1 MANTPNEAPRQ
12 DDWQPEDLKTGKWET
27 DEVKPAAKT
36 TQAAGSMMGSLFGP
50 LWNDPRA
57 RPLFLI
63 SMFLLIGVC
72 ALACFVVALLAVNGG
87 GGNGLGLFGDAKPP
101 QSTAIAALPM
111 SDTLNVQINGTAI
124 APGVPTRLSIGD
136 KIFAVTGLRLTSE
149 GEWPTFDATSEK
161 TAYWAGGT
169 LVNYVIGLPANDANK
184 ALFDLLK
191 PKDLIVLD
199 TGVGILRYRVSEVT
213 AVKAD
218 EAAPLRDQ
226 SSPRITLILMGEGGD
241 TRRLVIAPYTD
252 EATANTTAAN
262 GVPINLGDVQV
273 TALSERLVPG
283 NSVGLPAGRN
293 YYQVNLQITSLITR
307 LLDAS
312 QFFTELIDS
321 QGNKYVLSPAGS
333 AASGSAGWAQGALQ
347 PGSTTTVTAGF
358 EVPETM
364 QGPTLTWQF
373 AVDKNSPYI
382 ARVALPYK
390 ALPPVLVA
398 TAPPEAVAEVNV
410 LNANISPEGNEL
422 RVVGTIRNLTSE
434 PLPVTLTDLQLS
446 TAAGALTPVNGT
458 LPAVPWNVEPGQTLA
473 FQINFA
479 RPPQGSGSV
488 YFTMMGENFEIP
500 GL

>member
-1 MANTPNEAPRQ
+1 MANSPGNNEPRQ

-36 TQAAGSMMGSLFGP
+36 SQVAGSMMGSLFGP

-72 ALACFVVALLAVNGG
+72 ALACFVVSLLALNG
-87 GGNGLGLFGDAKPP
+87 GGNGLGIFGDNRALAPTP
-101 QSTAIAALPM
+101 STMPL
-111 SDTLNVQINGTAI
+111 SDTLDVQINGTAI
-124 APGVPTRLSIGD
+124 APGVPSRLSIGD
-136 KIFAVTGLRLTSE
+136 KIFDVTGLRLTND
-149 GEWPTFDATSEK
+149 GQWPSFDLTNEK
-161 TAYWAGGT
+161 AAYWAGGT

-184 ALFDLLK
+184 ALFDSLK
-191 PKDLIVLD
+191 PKDLILLD
-199 TGVGILRYRVSEVT
+199 TGVGTLRYRVSEVT
-213 AVKAD
+213 AINAD
-218 EAAPLRDQ
+218 EAGPLRDQ
-226 SSPRITLILMGEGGD
+226 TKPRVTLILMGDSGD

-262 GVPINLGDVQV
+262 GVPVNLGDVEV

-283 NSVGLPAGRN
+283 NAVGLPAGRN
-293 YYQVNLQITSLITR
+293 YYQVNLQITNLITR
-307 LLDAS
+307 LIDAS
-312 QFFTELIDS
+312 QFFTELTDGE
-321 QGNKYVLSPAGS
+321 GNKYALAPAG
-333 AASGSAGWAQGALQ
+333 AAAQGAAGWAQGALQ
-347 PGSTTTVTAGF
+347 PGATTTVTAAF

-364 QGPTLTWQF
+364 QGPTLTWNF
-373 AVDKNSPYI
+373 AVDKNSPYV

-390 ALPPVLVA
+390 ALPPAIVP
-398 TAPPEAVAEVNV
+398 TSPPEAVAEVNV

-434 PLPVTLTDLQLS
+434 PLPVTLTDLQLT
-446 TAAGALTPVNGT
+446 TASGGLTPVNGT
-458 LPAVPWNVEPGQTLA
+458 IPSVPWSIDPGQTLA

-479 RPPQGSGSV
+479 RPPEGSGAV
-488 YFTMMGENFEIP
+488 YFTLLGVNFEIP

>member
-1 MANTPNEAPRQ
+1 MANTPNDAPRR

-36 TQAAGSMMGSLFGP
+36 SQAAGSMLGSLFGP

-72 ALACFVVALLAVNGG
+72 ALACFVVSLLALSGG
-87 GGNGLGLFGDAKPP
+87 GSGLGVFGDTKPP
-101 QSTAIAALPM
+101 DPTAAALPM

-136 KIFAVTGLRLTSE
+136 KIFDVTGLRLSSE
-149 GEWPTFDATSEK
+149 GEWPAYDATSEK

-169 LVNYVIGLPANDANK
+169 LVNYVIGLPANEANK
-184 ALFDLLK
+184 ALFDQLK
-191 PKDLIVLD
+191 PKDLILLD
-199 TGVGILRYRVSEVT
+199 TGIGTLRYRISEVT
-213 AVKAD
+213 AINAD
-218 EAAPLRDQ
+218 ESGPLRNQ
-226 SSPRITLILMGEGGD
+226 SSPRVTLILMGEGGD
-241 TRRLVIAPYTD
+241 TRRLIIAPYTD

-262 GVPINLGDVQV
+262 GVPVNLGDVQV

-283 NSVGLPAGRN
+283 NSVGLPPGRN
-293 YYQVNLQITSLITR
+293 YYQVNLQITNLITR

-312 QFFTELIDS
+312 QFFTELTDGE
-321 QGNKYVLSPAGS
+321 GNKYVLSPSGS
-333 AASGSAGWAQGALQ
+333 AASGAAGWAQGALQ

-373 AVDKNSPYI
+373 AIDANSPYI

-390 ALPPVLVA
+390 ALPVVPVA
-398 TAPPEAVAEVNV
+398 TTPPEAVAEVNV

-434 PLPVTLTDLQLS
+434 PLPVTLTDVQLS
-446 TAAGALTPVNGT
+446 TASGALTPVNGT
-458 LPAVPWNVEPGQTLA
+458 LPAVPWSVEPGQTLA

-479 RPPQGSGSV
+479 RPPEGSGSV
-488 YFTMMGENFEIP
+488 YFTLMGENFEIP